1 MTDGHG
7 KQGRCHVGTGG
18 GAAVSRPFGESMCAP
33 MNERRSARN
42 PLWAAYET
50 IAMVIG
56 LGALAAICL
65 VWLPFA
71 MLLHPLLPRRIGQPL
86 GRAVI
91 SGGFRG
97 YLALLTVL
105 CASRFDL
112 SELDRLR
119 GQGPLIVAA
128 NHPSLLDAVM
138 IVSRLPNA
146 VCVMKASLLDNI
158 LFGSA
163 ARLAGYIRN
172 DAPLEMI
179 LKAREEL
186 RRGAQLVIFPEGT
199 RTTQFPVDACQPIIG
214 LISGR
219 AGVPVQ
225 SLLIEFSTPYLGKAW
240 PLFRRPALPLSFR
253 IRLGRR
259 FPPPADIVA
268 FSAELEACFR
278 AELDMNPPP
287 TVA

>member
-1 MTDGHG
+1 MT
-7 KQGRCHVGTGG
+7 
-18 GAAVSRPFGESMCAP
+18 
-33 MNERRSARN
+33 ERLPARN

-65 VWLPFA
+65 LWLPFA

-97 YLALLTVL
+97 YLTLLTWL
-105 CASRFDL
+105 CAARFDL

-158 LFGSA
+158 LFGAA
-163 ARLAGYIRN
+163 ARLARYIRN

-186 RRGAQLVIFPEGT
+186 RGGAQLVIFPEGT
-199 RTTQFPVDACQPIIG
+199 RTVRFPVDACQSAVG
-214 LISGR
+214 LIASR

-225 SLLIEFSTPYLGKAW
+225 TLLIEFSTPYLGKAW
-240 PLFRRPALPLSFR
+240 PLFRRPELPLSFR

-259 FPPPADIVA
+259 FPPPTDIVA
-268 FSAELEACFR
+268 FTAELEAYFH
-278 AELDMNPPP
+278 AELDTAPPP
-287 TVA
+287 AAA